1 MDITTLYQLYLQHPV
16 ISTDSRNCPRDSL
29 FFALKGE
36 SFDGNWF
43 AEKALENASYAIIDD
58 PSAKTSERM
67 ILTENVLKTLQ
78 ELAHLHRKTLG
89 IPVIGITGTN
99 GKTTTK
105 ELIASVLS
113 AKFKTLYTSG
123 NLNNHI
129 GVPLTL
135 LRLTREHQIAV
146 IEMGANHPGEIKEL
160 SEIVEPNFGIITNVG
175 YAHLAGFG
183 SLEGVIRAKGE
194 LYDFLRKTNG
204 TVFIH
209 KENESLQ
216 SIAKGIKQI
225 SYGTDEHDF
234 IAGKVTDNNPF
245 LRIEWTWQ
253 EKTYRVST
261 QLVGIYNIWNL
272 LAAITVGTY
281 FEISPEMINKAISAY
296 TPENNRSQL
305 KKTGRNEL
313 IIDAYN
319 ANPSSMK
326 AALDNFS
333 LLNVSPKTVILG
345 DMLELGTN
353 SRSLHTEVIKQLEE
367 ANFDHIIL
375 CGEQFC
381 SLTHSFRCFQTVDL
395 VCDYVK
401 ETDIQGQ
408 YILIKGSRGI
418 HLEKVVDFL

>member
-105 ELIASVLS
+105 ELISSVLS

>member
-36 SFDGNWF
+36 SFDGNRF

-160 SEIVEPNFGIITNVG
+160 SEIVEPDFGIITNVG

-367 ANFDHIIL
+367 ANFDNIIL

>member
-36 SFDGNWF
+36 SFDGNRF

-160 SEIVEPNFGIITNVG
+160 SEIVEPDFGIITNVG